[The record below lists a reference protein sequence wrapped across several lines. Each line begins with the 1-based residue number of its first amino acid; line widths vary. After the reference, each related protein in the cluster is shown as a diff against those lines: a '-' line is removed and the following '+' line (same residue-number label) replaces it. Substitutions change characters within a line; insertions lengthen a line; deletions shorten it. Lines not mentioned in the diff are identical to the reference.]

1 MSSSYTTNI
10 SLEKPAN
17 GDYNN
22 TWNVPVNNDW
32 DIVDQ
37 AIGGHITINVVG
49 ASGTVSLAATTYRN
63 RILIVSGTLTA
74 NVNYQLPAN
83 VGGFWYI
90 YNNTSGSYTVTFS
103 SATGGGTSFVV
114 PQSYTSIVICD
125 GTNVGSALTVPSAAA
140 GSNTQ
145 LQFNNSGALG
155 ASSSLTWGTSSST
168 FTGTIASGANTLVTT
183 GVTGTIYAG
192 MTLGTI
198 TGGTFTSPTTVV
210 ITGQISGTTGGAG
223 SYSLSQTNTGGA
235 GATVTTASI
244 TALSAPYVI
253 GSLSGNAISAN
264 TAATVTGTTY
274 AIGYLQIPQSSN
286 TTVSASDVGKHLYIS
301 TGPTINPSI
310 FSAGDSFVIVNSNAS
325 SAITIT
331 GGTGVTLRLAGTST
345 SGSTRTL
352 ASWGMA
358 SVLCV
363 VGGSTPTFMVSG
375 SGVS

>member
-37 AIGGHITINVVG
+37 AIGGHITINAVG
-49 ASGTVSLAATTYRN
+49 ASGTVALAATTYRN
-63 RILIVSGTLTA
+63 RILIITGTLTA
-74 NVNYQLPAN
+74 NVNYQLPAS

-90 YNNTSGSYTVTFS
+90 YNNTTGSYTVTFS
-103 SATGGGTSFVV
+103 SATGGGTSFQV
-114 PQSYTSIVICD
+114 PQTYTSIVICD

-145 LQFNNSGALG
+145 VQFNNSGALG
-155 ASSSLTWGTSSST
+155 ASSSLTWGSLSST
-168 FTGTIASGANTLVTT
+168 FTGTIAAGTNTLVATS
-183 GVTGTIYAG
+183 VTGTIYVG

-198 TGGTFTSPTTVV
+198 TGGSFTSPTTVT
-210 ITGQISGTTGGAG
+210 ITGQVSGTTGGAG

-253 GSLSGNAISAN
+253 GTLSGNAVSAN

-286 TTVSASDVGKHLYIS
+286 TTAASSDVGKHLYVS
-301 TGPTINPSI
+301 SNVTINASI
-310 FSAGDSFVIVNSNAS
+310 FSPGDSFVIVNSNNS
-325 SAITIT
+325 TTITIS
-331 GGTGVTLRLAGTST
+331 GGTGVVLRLAGTST
-345 SGSTRTL
+345 SGSSRTL

-375 SGVS
+375 SGLS